1 MKKLLAI
8 ISQTIKG
15 GIFFL
20 FPIILVIVFF
30 EKAMHLLKP
39 LSAAF
44 GEKLG
49 LDSGIFE
56 SPYFLTVIFLIL
68 FCLLAG
74 YIANQGVGKKMV
86 LWIEDHVLTLFPGY
100 QLMKNTLQNTAGLD
114 SEKKFPV
121 VLVPIDGWMLGFKVD
136 ELSSGE
142 YVVFVP
148 GAPNTWEGNVIIF
161 DKSKIKETNLSQ
173 TDVQKVMR
181 QLGVNSNLILEKLY
195 KTPASKA

>member
-30 EKAMHLLKP
+30 EKAMHLLQP
-39 LSAAF
+39 ISAAF

-56 SPYFLTVIFLIL
+56 TPYFLTLLFLIL

-86 LWIEDHVLTLFPGY
+86 LWIEDHILTLFPGY
-100 QLMKNTLQNTAGLD
+100 QLMKNTLQNSAGLD
-114 SEKKFPV
+114 SEKNFPV
-121 VLVPIDGWMLGFKVD
+121 VLVPIDGWMLAFKVD
-136 ELSSGE
+136 ELSTGE
-142 YVVFVP
+142 FVVFVP

-161 DKSKIKETNLSQ
+161 EKSKVKETNLSQ
-173 TDVQKVMR
+173 KDVQKVMR
-181 QLGVNSNLILEKLY
+181 QLGVNSNLILEKLQENP
-195 KTPASKA
+195 TAI